1 MLIRPC
7 LVLATLTA
15 WPCLAAPALD
25 YSPQDASDDQ
35 KAVGL
40 DAMAVE
46 LRQRTAERRFA
57 AATAWKKSGEAL
69 LKSPDGALKPLLMDN
84 APEIQDSILSSL
96 KKELSTAPPD
106 STRVRAHLDLLQ
118 SVINAS
124 GADRVARLLPKLPTG
139 MELDFYQSL
148 CKAGGSTTLRV
159 LEQRLNSPDSDQRIG
174 ALMALLGNG
183 PLELCQGWLDHS
195 PPDGLDR
202 SARLSVLGTLSER
215 GLLDNFRLPE
225 AWLKLEHP
233 REHDALFTYL
243 LAHPQDH
250 AEDFVLDEVL
260 NSNNLLQ
267 LRSDGLKILE
277 HGVNE
282 FNWRDCKRK
291 LGAILRDKDG
301 DPLAEQTAWVLH
313 RMDEKTGKKFL
324 LAGPEAEVR
333 RNRANWRNHLELGE
347 LQVKLSEFRD
357 AFKSY
362 KDGIEIAEARR
373 GNLRSSDW
381 LYAARAAA
389 GARKTKEAGNWL
401 ARTRMSPSELA
412 PYRDL
417 PEFAPLLDKQP
428 FKRLFG
434 MPN

>member
-1 MLIRPC
+1 M
-7 LVLATLTA
+7 
-15 WPCLAAPALD
+15 AAAAMENPSQEAGGG
-25 YSPQDASDDQ
+25 Q
-35 KAVGL
+35 KTVGL

-46 LRQRTAERRFA
+46 LRLRTAERRLA
-57 AATAWKKSGEAL
+57 AANAWKKDGAAL
-69 LKSPDGALKPLLMDN
+69 LKAPDGDLKQVLMSN

-96 KKELSTAPPD
+96 QKELTTAPPN
-106 STRVRAHLDLLQ
+106 SSRVRAHLELLKL
-118 SVINAS
+118 SINAS
-124 GADRVARLLPKLPTG
+124 GADRLARLLPQLPTG
-139 MELDFYQSL
+139 MELDLYNSL

-159 LEQRLNSPDSDQRIG
+159 LEQRLNSQEPEQRIG

-183 PLELCQGWLDHS
+183 PLELCQGWLDNS
-195 PPDGLDR
+195 PPEGLDR
-202 SARLSVLGTLSER
+202 SARLEVLRTLSDR

-233 REHDALFTYL
+233 REHGALIAYL

-277 HGVNE
+277 HGVTE
-282 FNWRDCKRK
+282 FKWRDCKRK

-313 RMDEKTGKKFL
+313 RMDEKSGKKFL

-362 KDGIEIAEARR
+362 KDGIAIAEARR

-389 GARKTKEAGNWL
+389 GARKNKEAGNWL